1 MLPSARKA
9 KAGLASIAQNFRIPH
24 RILTDAEKL
33 LSDVTGRG
41 ITVTEIRPRDRVADL
56 IPHTTAAFIGH
67 ARRGP
72 LNTPVLLHDVGEFRR
87 RFGGGRSDSG
97 LAPAVR
103 DFFAHGG
110 RRLYVVRV
118 VNGARGASIRL
129 PASRGVLKL
138 RALEPGSAE
147 CLRAAV
153 DYDGIG
159 DREHFNLT
167 LQRIERGSGHVID
180 QEYFDGLSPAPAA
193 AAFVGEAL
201 LSSTMVRSEMPLP
214 AGRPEATLDPRR
226 RGGAPYIG
234 HSEEGN
240 DGAVLSD
247 YDLIGSTP
255 DGTGLFALD
264 DIDGIDILYMPPPAA
279 DVDVGATALLAAER
293 YCRMRRAMLLIDP
306 PGEWESAAA
315 AVRGLRQI
323 GYASPNM
330 LGYFPRI
337 RDVQAEAGSP
347 QPAGGAIAGLLSRL
361 DECVG
366 PWASLDRRDLALR
379 RRFRPLLEIDDEDR
393 EALTRAG
400 LNVLVGDA
408 AKGLRVAGD
417 RSLSRGA
424 DTQYGQAEL
433 RVQRFCLYL
442 VKAIDLAT
450 RWTMFEAPDPKLVQR
465 VQAQVH
471 AALRVLAD
479 RGAFADE
486 DFDVRCRIDTTPSAR
501 AHAIEMLLAFTPTGS
516 DRPIALTLC
525 QSVAGCRVR
534 DTVFA
539 PVRASSREAA
549 TACPASWPRSA
560 AR

>member
-1 MLPSARKA
+1 M
-9 KAGLASIAQNFRIPH
+9 
-24 RILTDAEKL
+24 
-33 LSDVTGRG
+33 GRG
-41 ITVTEIRPRDRVADL
+41 IAVTEIRPRDRVTDL

-67 ARRGP
+67 TRRGP
-72 LNTPVLLHDVGEFRR
+72 LNTPVLLHDIGEFRR
-87 RFGGGRSDSG
+87 RFGGLRSDSG
-97 LAPAVR
+97 LGPAVR
-103 DFFAHGG
+103 DFFDHGG

-118 VNGARGASIRL
+118 VNGAHGALIRL
-129 PASRGVLKL
+129 PAIRGVLKL

-159 DREHFNLT
+159 DHEHFNLT
-167 LQRIERGSGHVID
+167 LQRIERGSRHVID
-180 QEYFDGLSPAPAA
+180 QEYFDCLSPAPAA

-214 AGRPEATLDPRR
+214 AGRPEATVDPRR
-226 RGGAPYIG
+226 RAGAPYIG

-247 YDLIGSTP
+247 YDLIGSAR

-264 DIDGIDILYMPPPAA
+264 DIDGIDMLYLPPPAA

-293 YCRMRRAMLLIDP
+293 YCRMRGAMLLIDP
-306 PGEWESAAA
+306 PSEWQSVDA
-315 AVRGLRQI
+315 AVLGLRQI

-330 LGYFPRI
+330 LGYFPR
-337 RDVQAEAGSP
+337 VQAEAGSS

-361 DECVG
+361 DERVG
-366 PWASLDRRDLALR
+366 PWVSLDHEGLALR

-400 LNVLVGDA
+400 LNVLVADA
-408 AKGLRVAGD
+408 AKRLRVAGD
-417 RSLSRGA
+417 RNLSRGA

-450 RWTMFEAPDPKLVQR
+450 RWTMFEAPGPGLAQR

-486 DFDVRCRIDTTPSAR
+486 DFDVRCRIDTTPSAG
-501 AHAIEMLLAFTPTGS
+501 AHAIEMLLAFTPTAS

-539 PVRASSREAA
+539 PVRALSRETAA
-549 TACPASWPRSA
+549 ACPASWPRSV

>member
-1 MLPSARKA
+1 M
-9 KAGLASIAQNFRIPH
+9 
-24 RILTDAEKL
+24 
-33 LSDVTGRG
+33 SDVTGRG
-41 ITVTEIRPRDRVADL
+41 ITVTEISPRDRVADL
-56 IPHTTAAFIGH
+56 IPRTTAAFIGH
-67 ARRGP
+67 TRRGP
-72 LNTPVLLHDVGEFRR
+72 LNTPVLLHDIGEFRR
-87 RFGGGRSDSG
+87 RFGGLRSDFG
-97 LAPAVR
+97 LGPAVR
-103 DFFAHGG
+103 DFFDHGG

-118 VNGARGASIRL
+118 VNGAHGALIRL
-129 PASRGVLKL
+129 PAIRGVLKL

-159 DREHFNLT
+159 DHEHFNLT
-167 LQRIERGSGHVID
+167 LQRIERGSRHVID
-180 QEYFDGLSPAPAA
+180 QEYFDCLSPAPAA

-214 AGRPEATLDPRR
+214 AGRPEATVDPRR
-226 RGGAPYIG
+226 RAGAPYIG

-240 DGAVLSD
+240 DGSVLSD
-247 YDLIGSTP
+247 YDLIGSAR

-264 DIDGIDILYMPPPAA
+264 DIDGIDMLYLPPPAA

-293 YCRMRRAMLLIDP
+293 YCRMRGAMLLIDP
-306 PGEWESAAA
+306 PSEWESVDA
-315 AVRGLRQI
+315 AVLGLRQI

-330 LGYFPRI
+330 LGYFPRV
-337 RDVQAEAGSP
+337 RAEAGSS

-361 DECVG
+361 DERVG
-366 PWASLDRRDLALR
+366 PWVSLDREGLALR
-379 RRFRPLLEIDDEDR
+379 RRFRPLLQIDDEDR

-400 LNVLVGDA
+400 LNVLVADA
-408 AKGLRVAGD
+408 AKRLRVVGD
-417 RSLSRGA
+417 RNLSRGA

-450 RWTMFEAPDPKLVQR
+450 RWTMFEAPSPGLAQR

-486 DFDVRCRIDTTPSAR
+486 DFDVRCRIDTTPSAGV
-501 AHAIEMLLAFTPTGS
+501 HAIEMLLAFTPTEI

-539 PVRASSREAA
+539 PVRALSRETA
-549 TACPASWPRSA
+549 TACPASWPRSV

>member
-24 RILTDAEKL
+24 RILTDAEKV
-33 LSDVTGRG
+33 LSEVTGRG

-67 ARRGP
+67 TRRGP
-72 LNTPVLLHDVGEFRR
+72 LNTPVLLHDIGEFRR
-87 RFGGGRSDSG
+87 RFGGGRSDCG
-97 LAPAVR
+97 LGPAVR

-118 VNGARGASIRL
+118 VNGARGALIRL
-129 PASRGVLKL
+129 PAIRGVLKL

-193 AAFVGEAL
+193 AAFVGGAL

-214 AGRPEATLDPRR
+214 AGRPEATVDPHRR
-226 RGGAPYIG
+226 AGAPYIG
-234 HSEEGN
+234 HSEEGS

-247 YDLIGSTP
+247 YDLIGSTR

-264 DIDGIDILYMPPPAA
+264 DIDRIDILYMPPPAA

-315 AVRGLRQI
+315 AVLGLRQI

-337 RDVQAEAGSP
+337 RDVRAEAGSP

-400 LNVLVGDA
+400 LNVLVADA

-417 RSLSRGA
+417 RSLSRGV
-424 DTQYGQAEL
+424 DTRYGQAEL

-450 RWTMFEAPDPKLVQR
+450 RWTMFEAPGPRLVR
-465 VQAQVH
+465 RAQAQVH

-486 DFDVRCRIDTTPSAR
+486 DFDVRCRIDTTPSAG
-501 AHAIEMLLAFTPTGS
+501 AHGIEMLLAFTPAGS

-539 PVRASSREAA
+539 PVRALSRETA